1 MALVKLLCP
10 CLTPATEEREGLVAD
25 GESSPAQSPA
35 LFGRLRAMVAGG
47 PDPLAPHWDVLG
59 GGATLNLND
68 EPCEM
73 NLSSDKT
80 LLTWRSLRRLHGQP
94 VVSGAL
100 ALSTINSVEAAK
112 DGYFVSANPGEFTVS
127 ADGQELTVV
136 AESAQQR
143 GEWVSALRVVSEK
156 AATSRA
162 ELSMT
167 SKLTYD
173 ARRRMEIE
181 NKRRDAERRKAEI
194 MKNGGMVGMKH
205 TARAMASR

>member
-1 MALVKLLCP
+1 MAGCARWWL
-10 CLTPATEEREGLVAD
+10 AD
-25 GESSPAQSPA
+25 PIHP
-35 LFGRLRAMVAGG
+35 RA
-47 PDPLAPHWDVLG
+47 HWDVLG
-59 GGATLNLND
+59 GGATLRLND

-112 DGYFVSANPGEFTVS
+112 DGYFVSANPGEFSVS

>member
-1 MALVKLLCP
+1 
-10 CLTPATEEREGLVAD
+10 
-25 GESSPAQSPA
+25 
-35 LFGRLRAMVAGG
+35 
-47 PDPLAPHWDVLG
+47 
-59 GGATLNLND
+59 
-68 EPCEM
+68 M

>member
-1 MALVKLLCP
+1 MSDAEAP
-10 CLTPATEEREGLVAD
+10 GPSEE
-25 GESSPAQSPA
+25 
-35 LFGRLRAMVAGG
+35 
-47 PDPLAPHWDVLG
+47 PLPQGARHPLG
-59 GGATLNLND
+59 IG
-68 EPCEM
+68 
-73 NLSSDKT
+73 SKFS
-80 LLTWRSLRRLHGQP
+80 
-94 VVSGAL
+94 
-100 ALSTINSVEAAK
+100 
-112 DGYFVSANPGEFTVS
+112 VS
-127 ADGQELTVV
+127 ADGQELSIV

>member
-1 MALVKLLCP
+1 M
-10 CLTPATEEREGLVAD
+10 
-25 GESSPAQSPA
+25 
-35 LFGRLRAMVAGG
+35 
-47 PDPLAPHWDVLG
+47 
-59 GGATLNLND
+59 
-68 EPCEM
+68 
-73 NLSSDKT
+73 
-80 LLTWRSLRRLHGQP
+80 
-94 VVSGAL
+94 
-100 ALSTINSVEAAK
+100 
-112 DGYFVSANPGEFTVS
+112 SANPGEFTVS

>member
-1 MALVKLLCP
+1 MP
-10 CLTPATEEREGLVAD
+10 SYLTVQPGQFLNRMPQTARGRIEVTD
-25 GESSPAQSPA
+25 DINQAQRGVGIAPA
-35 LFGRLRAMVAGG
+35 LLPNLYETPEDGAVVEPAAITVA
-47 PDPLAPHWDVLG
+47 
-59 GGATLNLND
+59 
-68 EPCEM
+68 
-73 NLSSDKT
+73 
-80 LLTWRSLRRLHGQP
+80 
-94 VVSGAL
+94 
-100 ALSTINSVEAAK
+100 AA
-112 DGYFVSANPGEFTVS
+112 
-127 ADGQELTVV
+127 VV